1 MADDDARRRKLAGL
15 KKGGGVGRK
24 GGFGYLHDPHRF
36 AEPFSE
42 ALDRVM
48 KTHALPAGDT
58 VDSRPTLD
66 IIGNLKGLWA
76 QHVQPVYIRHGE
88 VTSEERPTWNSVSD
102 LVRRYAYGT
111 HEGAVLP
118 PYILKTIE
126 KIEDPRWKIFFFTR
140 LIIKHNH
147 GVVEYQTRKGQKGC
161 RAALMDLQ
169 GAVVPP
175 DADGRPPKPQEKHFF
190 NTVSL
195 DPNAQLLGQEH
206 YPAPVPAPA
215 PAAAPPVAA
224 PAADSSSAGSDAESD
239 ESEDVPVSP
248 RFRSVKKVK
257 FNVPKPAEAARGPAS
272 GRKSL
277 SSAPYNAATRPLS
290 TRQGQVPK
298 STAPQVPKKGPGVGK
313 GRAKRSAAPGK
324 KRG

>member
-1 MADDDARRRKLAGL
+1 L

-48 KTHALPAGDT
+48 KSHALPAGDT
-58 VDSRPTLD
+58 VDSRLTLD
-66 IIGNLKGLWA
+66 IIADLKGKWA

-126 KIEDPRWKIFFFTR
+126 KIEDPRWKFFFFTR

-190 NTVSL
+190 NIVSL
-195 DPNAQLLGQEH
+195 DPNAQLPGQEH
-206 YPAPVPAPA
+206 DPAPVPAPA
-215 PAAAPPVAA
+215 PAAGAA
-224 PAADSSSAGSDAESD
+224 PAVGAAAAAGAAASGSDGESDSSVEGVLD
-239 ESEDVPVSP
+239 
-248 RFRSVKKVK
+248 RFKTVKKVK
-257 FNVPKPAEAARGPAS
+257 MNVPPPPEAAGGQGS
-272 GRKSL
+272 GRKSP
-277 SSAPYNAATRPLS
+277 SSAPSNAATRPLS
-290 TRQGQVPK
+290 TRQGPVAKRTAHKVPR
-298 STAPQVPKKGPGVGK
+298 KGPGVGK
-313 GRAKRSAAPGK
+313 DGAKRKPAAGK
-324 KRG
+324 HRSI